1 MKTLPCT
8 KLAPRFEQGAL
19 DYLCG
24 IYAAINALGLVAA
37 PRIIMSDKMA
47 LSLMQTAIDYL
58 HQKNHLCITFTD
70 GMRFGLQLRLTRVL
84 AKTMADMT
92 GLRFH
97 IEKPLFGQK
106 ACNRQHLIQAIEQG
120 IMAGSAVM
128 LCLENTYDHYTVV
141 SGYSP
146 SRFYLHDSDGLS
158 WVARG
163 SVGLAKPVYMH
174 RHCINP
180 KAVVHIMLI

>member
-1 MKTLPCT
+1 MKMLPST
-8 KLAPRFEQGAL
+8 KVAPRFEQGDL
-19 DYLCG
+19 DCLCG
-24 IYAAINALGLVAA
+24 VYAAINALGLVAA
-37 PRIIMSDKMA
+37 PRVIMSDKMA
-47 LSLMQTAIDYL
+47 LSLMQIAVDYL
-58 HQKNHLCITFTD
+58 HQKNHLCCAFKE
-70 GMRFGLQLRLTRVL
+70 GMGFGLQFRLIRRLTK
-84 AKTMADMT
+84 AMAEMT

-97 IEKPLFGQK
+97 IERPLSGQK
-106 ACNRQHLIQAIEQG
+106 ICDRQHLIQTIELG

-158 WVARG
+158 WIARG
-163 SVGLAKPVYMH
+163 SVGLAKPVYKH

-180 KAVVHIMLI
+180 KAVVHIMLT

>member
-1 MKTLPCT
+1 MKMLPST

-19 DYLCG
+19 DCLCG
-24 IYAAINALGLVAA
+24 VYAAINALGLVAA

-47 LSLMQTAIDYL
+47 LSLMQTAVDYL
-58 HQKNHLCITFTD
+58 HQKNHLCSTFME
-70 GMRFGLQLRLTRVL
+70 GMGFGLQFRLTRRL
-84 AKTMADMT
+84 AKAMTEMT

-97 IEKPLFGQK
+97 IERPLFGQK
-106 ACNRQHLIQAIEQG
+106 TCDRQHLIQAIEQG

-141 SGYSP
+141 SGCSP

-158 WVARG
+158 WIARG
-163 SVGLAKPVYMH
+163 SLGLAKPVYAY

-180 KAVVHIMLI
+180 KAMTLIGVI